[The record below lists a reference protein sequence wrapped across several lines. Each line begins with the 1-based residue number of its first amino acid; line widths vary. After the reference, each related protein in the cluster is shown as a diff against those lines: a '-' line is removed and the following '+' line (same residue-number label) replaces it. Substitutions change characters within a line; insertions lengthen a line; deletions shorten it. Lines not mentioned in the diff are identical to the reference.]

1 MEIKAIASPII
12 ASQELNGSVMGMDKK
27 GVVMAQMF
35 LRDKIYSNKIQ
46 AVVREYA
53 CNAIDEHAKHGIDQ
67 EVEIGLRSEQ
77 NKTIFFV
84 RDFGN
89 GLSESDVR
97 NVFGM
102 YFRST
107 KSTTNNSIGGFGV
120 GSKAG
125 HCYCD
130 TFFVASYFQGI
141 KTTYACMLGGGDT
154 GVPVGHIYKID
165 ESPTNE
171 SGVEISLP
179 VQSLDENCFN
189 KEILKFVKFS
199 TAKIVYNYALGSD
212 FNHKDHRPLK
222 TFLKKELLDYNFR
235 VVELDNDFAPRDVFE
250 VEIQM
255 GGVSYG
261 KKSFTTGSF
270 SVQYGF
276 RLLVDVP
283 IGSMSIPLS
292 REAFENT
299 TQNQNKIN
307 EILSLIEAWSHE
319 DLNQFKNKNLMDLI
333 EDVVKNNDNL
343 YKGEVFNATMRE
355 LYEDIWHLAEKIK
368 KCNTSAVP
376 FSTQASK
383 PILLSVADNS
393 ATAYWFH
400 KIHSHCSVKNENYY
414 TIIEGSSLTKHKD
427 ILSEHF
433 FLKSVKSVK
442 FDKVVQN
449 NKIYSVYDYYQSN
462 LGKYSALDFNN
473 YNRRPL
479 ASIDCPIEATK
490 VNKEFVDS
498 VDCLDDLAK
507 ITIGN
512 LKYNG
517 KNRSACRFYTFSVQL
532 CEALKSIGWVEYG
545 SKQYNETV
553 KRITEEKAKIQRKES
568 NVKNALKNWVD
579 FNAKTKSI
587 VTKNDKYAEKIAT
600 FWRKALNEE
609 SVRGKVLLAIDQRY
623 FYKSSSFSR
632 QDIRNILKLK

>member
-1 MEIKAIASPII
+1 MKTIAISSPLIVGGGME
-12 ASQELNGSVMGMDKK
+12 GSVMGMDAA
-27 GVVMAQMF
+27 GMNTATYFM
-35 LRDKIYSNKIQ
+35 RDKIYSNKIQ

-84 RDFGN
+84 RDFGK

-130 TFFVASYFQGI
+130 TFFVASYFQGT

-179 VQSLDENCFN
+179 VQSLDENSFN

-222 TFLKKELLDYNFR
+222 TFLKKKLLDYNFR
-235 VVELDNDFAPRDVFE
+235 VVELDNDFTPSDVFE
-250 VEIQM
+250 IEIQM

-261 KKSFTTGSF
+261 KKSFTDGSF
-270 SVQYGF
+270 SVQHGF

-333 EDVVKNNDNL
+333 EDAVKDNGNL
-343 YKGEVFNATMRE
+343 YEGEVFYATMCE
-355 LYEDIWHLAEKIK
+355 LYKDIWHLAEKIE

-414 TIIEGSSLTKHKD
+414 TIIEGSTLTKHKD

-449 NKIYSVYDYYQSN
+449 NKIYSVYDYYQRN

-490 VNKEFVDS
+490 INKEFVDS
-498 VDCLDDLAK
+498 IDCLDDLAK

-600 FWRKALNEE
+600 FWSKVLNEE

-623 FYKSSSFSR
+623 FYKSSSFGR

>member
-1 MEIKAIASPII
+1 MKTIAISSPLIVGGGME
-12 ASQELNGSVMGMDKK
+12 GSVMGMDAA
-27 GVVMAQMF
+27 GMNTATYFM
-35 LRDKIYSNKIQ
+35 RDKIYSNKIQ

-67 EVEIGLRSEQ
+67 EVEIGLRIEQ

-130 TFFVASYFQGI
+130 TFFVASYFQGT

-179 VQSLDENCFN
+179 VQSLDENSFN

-212 FNHKDHRPLK
+212 FNHKAHRPFK
-222 TFLKKELLDYNFR
+222 IFLEKKLLDYNFR
-235 VVELDNDFAPRDVFE
+235 VVKLDNDFTASDVFE

-261 KKSFTTGSF
+261 KKSFTAGSF

-319 DLNQFKNKNLMDLI
+319 DLNQFKNKNLMDLV

-343 YKGEVFNATMRE
+343 YKGEVFNATMCE

-368 KCNTSAVP
+368 KCNTSTVP
-376 FSTQASK
+376 FSMQASK
-383 PILLSVADNS
+383 PILLSIAENS
-393 ATAYWFH
+393 ATDYWFH
-400 KIHSHCSVKNENYY
+400 KIHSHCAAKNENYY
-414 TIIEGSSLTKHKD
+414 TIIERSSLTKHKD
-427 ILSEHF
+427 ILCEHF

-479 ASIDCPIEATK
+479 PSIDCPIEATK
-490 VNKEFVDS
+490 INKEFVDS
-498 VDCLDDLAK
+498 IDCLDDLAK

-512 LKYNG
+512 LKYNS